1 LHIVDGSSPVIISR
15 FVVGFAEVTAVIFVA
30 AISEYDQTL
39 YEDEKENRLHEA
51 IRVFE
56 SVCNNKYFTKTAIIL
71 FMNKI
76 DLFEQ
81 KVKSISIRCC
91 FPEYT
96 GTDHTTEASEYI
108 RSKFLEQNHSPGKL
122 VFSHITCAT
131 DTGNV
136 QRVFEACQIVILE
149 ENLKRIGLN

>member
-1 LHIVDGSSPVIISR
+1 
-15 FVVGFAEVTAVIFVA
+15 VTAVIFVA

-51 IRVFE
+51 LRVFE
-56 SVCNNKYFTKTAIIL
+56 SVCNNKYFFKTAMIL

-81 KVKSISIRCC
+81 KVKSISIRTC
-91 FPEYT
+91 FPEYS
-96 GTDHTTEASEYI
+96 GVDSPQEAAEYI
-108 RSKFLEQNHSPGKL
+108 RSKFLEQNHTSGKL
-122 VFSHITCAT
+122 IFSHITCAT

-149 ENLKRIGLN
+149 ENLKKIGLN